1 MDERRGR
8 PPAEGACAD
17 RSDETNPTPVV
28 SITVAASSYI
38 GAPTGASYGCRW
50 DPPSSRLHAAEAPTF
65 SGPRFSGRQDH
76 PAADKPRVRFSDAAL
91 RRELP
96 ELVRCAAR
104 GPLGG
109 TVSSEVIRSSY
120 VGDVTH
126 TGEVPEDV
134 LQRRH
139 DRVLVRTGDVV
150 RHPATPLE
158 RRDRRILLDHRQTV
172 GLWLTSDWS
181 RAKMPLS
188 SPRVSPCGLRCSAN
202 GCWLVS

>member
-1 MDERRGR
+1 MRRIR
-8 PPAEGACAD
+8 PRLSQSGSRQAHTSEPRPAPLTDAD
-17 RSDETNPTPVV
+17 GIPRHRDSTPLRLLRSAGLDSQGVK
-28 SITVAASSYI
+28 II
-38 GAPTGASYGCRW
+38 
-50 DPPSSRLHAAEAPTF
+50 RLLT
-65 SGPRFSGRQDH
+65 S
-76 PAADKPRVRFSDAAL
+76 PRVRFSDAAL